1 MSVYENA
8 LGMLPPSD
16 EEHRVKYPLTAATAP
31 TTPTPAVI
39 GIQWH
44 RAFDAPEQIRDGKRT
59 IWIVAKDG
67 NLGSVRG
74 GHCVMLPCAGFRD
87 TPGWAQFYDQG
98 SEGACVGFGVARML
112 THLNRKRYDAFD
124 IYHRAQKIDE
134 WAGEAYS
141 GTSVRAGLDVVRDE
155 GPRWVYRGT
164 TRAPNLAEGIAVNRW
179 ATDMTDLLTVLGW
192 DQSASLVPFL
202 NSWNGRYPQVTYMP
216 VDVLNDLLFVR
227 GGDAAVVTDR

>member
-16 EEHRVKYPLTAATAP
+16 DEHRVKYPLTAETAP
-31 TTPTPAVI
+31 ETPTPAVI
-39 GIQWH
+39 GINWH

-74 GHCVMLPCAGFRD
+74 GHCTMLPVVGFRD
-87 TPGWAQFYDQG
+87 TPGWYNWYDQG

-124 IYHRAQKIDE
+124 LYHRAQKIDE
-134 WAGEAYS
+134 WPGEAYS
-141 GTSVRAGLDVVRDE
+141 GTSVRACLDVARDE

-164 TRAPNLAEGIAVNRW
+164 TRAPSLAEGISTNRW
-179 ATDMTDLLTVLGW
+179 ATDMTDLLTVLGR
-192 DQSASLVPFL
+192 DVSASLVPFL
-202 NSWNGRYPQVTYMP
+202 NSWNGRYPHVTHMP
-216 VDVLNDLLFVR
+216 TDVLARLLFDE
-227 GGDAAVVTDR
+227 GGDAGIPTDR